1 MLETKRMSLLV
12 FVRNPACEYQVNNS
26 KKSLNKLNIFYH
38 LRLFELTNMGS
49 FNWDQ
54 LGSNA
59 EFFTFS
65 YNISFCDNQMEKINQ
80 MPRK

>member
-1 MLETKRMSLLV
+1 MNVITCFCQKPSMWIPGEQ
-12 FVRNPACEYQVNNS
+12 F
-26 KKSLNKLNIFYH
+26 KKSLNKLNTFDH